1 MCTNKSLFPAGLT
14 LFHDQ
19 DAASV
24 GLISRDHRE
33 VLEANAQ
40 GAFHLEGFGVEPE
53 NRAMYMYITR
63 MLIQ

>member
-1 MCTNKSLFPAGLT
+1 MCPAGLT

-40 GAFHLEGFGVEPE
+40 GAFHLEGFGVEPG
-53 NRAMYMYITR
+53 NRAIYITR
-63 MLIQ
+63 MLVL